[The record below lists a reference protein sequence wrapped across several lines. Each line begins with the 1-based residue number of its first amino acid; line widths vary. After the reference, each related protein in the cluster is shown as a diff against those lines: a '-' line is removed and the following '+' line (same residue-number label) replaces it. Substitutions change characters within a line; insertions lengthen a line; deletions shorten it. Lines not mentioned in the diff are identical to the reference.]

1 MPVLDKKQNSFRIE
15 DPLVTE
21 KHREEEKEPTRKRIE
36 LLVHLTPFYD
46 WRLESKKY
54 PFEIEN

>member
-46 WRLESKKY
+46 
-54 PFEIEN
+54 